1 MALGRKRHHIFKVP
15 ASGSPSDNLLNSF
28 EIMNIPSSLPYRWNN
43 SFKWWWTA
51 IKMYS
56 YLTSQSF
63 SITFN
68 CTQYITVLHLRGQYI
83 SYFNP
88 ETLKKKIELLTSSTM
103 SVAMARPISL
113 YDLAFPCG
121 PKRMNKN
128 LCNDETNISYLQ
140 GQRFGTWHSKIRAIS
155 PGGHRHLSQTSKCCS
170 LGQADKGNKGFVEE
184 IHFSH
189 QHVGSLSISGDLLHE
204 FILQLMMANT

>member
-1 MALGRKRHHIFKVP
+1 MFLNMALGRKRHHIFKVP

-88 ETLKKKIELLTSSTM
+88 ETLKKKNRTTYIINHECCYGSAYLVIWLGLSLWSQENEQE
-103 SVAMARPISL
+103 SVQWW
-113 YDLAFPCG
+113 
-121 PKRMNKN
+121 NKYQ
-128 LCNDETNISYLQ
+128 LSA
-140 GQRFGTWHSKIRAIS
+140 GAKIWYV
-155 PGGHRHLSQTSKCCS
+155 TFK
-170 LGQADKGNKGFVEE
+170 NKG
-184 IHFSH
+184 HLTWWAQAPQS
-189 QHVGSLSISGDLLHE
+189 DLQVL
-204 FILQLMMANT
+204 